1 MSTLEEVR
9 RQNREL
15 ADRIKEE
22 TSKDPHSPYADKC
35 VGIVNGQVVAVTDDI
50 DLLLSRLLEIESD
63 PRRVCFVDPNYDPTR
78 VEYIWRY

>member
-9 RQNREL
+9 RQNQEL

-22 TSKDPHSPYADKC
+22 TSKDPHSPYAGKC
-35 VGIVNGQVVAVTDDI
+35 VGIINGQVVAVDDEVYAVLRRLSELETDAH
-50 DLLLSRLLEIESD
+50 
-63 PRRVCFVDPNYDPTR
+63 RVFLVDPNYDPTK